1 MASSLVTVALAQYA
15 PRPES
20 SANIAAITSLAED
33 ARDAGAGI
41 LVLPEY
47 AQAFVPGGGPAWASV
62 AEELDGPFV
71 TEMTALSRR
80 LDGLIIVAGMLVA
93 KEGAGPRNTIVAV
106 GPEGL
111 MSRVEKLHLY
121 DAFGATE
128 SESVSLGDIEPPQ
141 VVDIGGLRWGFLT
154 CYDLRFPEVARRLV
168 DAGATC
174 LVVPAQWV
182 PGPHKV
188 HHWNTLLAAR
198 ALENQCFVLAAGHP
212 GPHGIGH
219 SAAMDPLGVVLTQ
232 AGDGSELLVVGLDP
246 ASVHSVRDANPMARA
261 RRFSITA

>member
-1 MASSLVTVALAQYA
+1 MVSPLVTVALAQYA
-15 PRPES
+15 PHPES
-20 SANIAAITSLAED
+20 SANVAAITSLAED
-33 ARDAGAGI
+33 ARDAGASI
-41 LVLPEY
+41 LILPEY
-47 AQAFVPGGGPAWASV
+47 AQAFVPGGGPVWASV

-71 TEMTALSRR
+71 TEMVALSRR
-80 LDGLIIVAGMLVA
+80 LDGLIIIAGMLAA
-93 KEGAGPRNTIVAV
+93 KEGASPRNTIVAV

-128 SESVSLGDIEPPQ
+128 SQSVSVGDIEPPQ
-141 VVDIGGLRWGFLT
+141 IIDIDGLRWGFLT

-188 HHWNTLLAAR
+188 HHWNTLLSAR
-198 ALENQCFVLAAGHP
+198 SLENQCFVLAAGHP
-212 GPHGIGH
+212 GPHGIGQ
-219 SAAMDPLGVVLTQ
+219 SAAIDPLGVVLTQ
-232 AGDGSELLVVGLDP
+232 AGDGPELLVVQLDP
-246 ASVHSVRDANPMARA
+246 ASVHAARVANPMAQA
-261 RRFSITA
+261 RRFSITP